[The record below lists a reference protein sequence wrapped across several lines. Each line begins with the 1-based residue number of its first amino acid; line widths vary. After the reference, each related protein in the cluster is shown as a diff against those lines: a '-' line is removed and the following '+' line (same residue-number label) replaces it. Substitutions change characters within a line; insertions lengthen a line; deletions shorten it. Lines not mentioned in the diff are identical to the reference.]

1 MATPATPKPRPRAL
15 IRLIFRCP
23 IIQPSTRMNIGS
35 VAISSAASPDATYCS
50 AQCSVPCPIKKKS
63 APNPNPAIHCCR
75 VGRNPRHQA
84 HVSMIPPAIECRIPA
99 ATSGGIVSTV

>member
-1 MATPATPKPRPRAL
+1 
-15 IRLIFRCP
+15 
-23 IIQPSTRMNIGS
+23 MNIGS